1 VRTSFAYDDERLFLK
16 QTYLR
21 RNLTLWRGRYDDFI
35 MLCIQVAEYL
45 LDHQWMFIRHIRVPN
60 SLGSNRCAN
69 RLSCRFVDARYNLA
83 PPHCSQV
90 SMSILKT
97 RLSLCAQ
104 VIDWCFCA
112 RVFSC
117 PSGNTC
123 LVLFRKAGVI
133 VTRCRLFGAGPHRE
147 GRPTQIRH
155 ET

>member
-1 VRTSFAYDDERLFLK
+1 VQTSFVYDDERLLFK

-21 RNLTLWRGRYDDFI
+21 RCSTLWRGRYDDFI
-35 MLCIQVAEYL
+35 MLCIQMAEYL
-45 LDHQWMFIRHIRVPN
+45 SGHQWAFIRHIPYPN
-60 SLGSNRCAN
+60 PSGSIRCAN

-90 SMSILKT
+90 SMSMLKT

-112 RVFSC
+112 CVFSC
-117 PSGNTC
+117 PSGNAFFA
-123 LVLFRKAGVI
+123 LFRKVGII
-133 VTRCRLFGAGPHRE
+133 VSWCRLFSGGPPRE
-147 GRPTQIRH
+147 GRPKQIRH